1 MLEWWWHNMKN
12 LLTRMS
18 GNNKLNKDA
27 EIAESVILQLAPYDE
42 SGLKNL
48 CPKANQVCNKTEA
61 SQMLKSGINVAVI
74 FNGEPSEFVGRN
86 MFGKEIVDGVKTD
99 LRPNDC
105 YKDDGTYRDDNVVV
119 GLSVKGSYDAKSPC
133 WKSCLA
139 KTGMNVFSQSMM
151 ARFNRT
157 NFMLQ
162 HKELFLRQIDRELVN
177 LSKRALKRSVKEN
190 RHIQAYCRL
199 NGLSDVRW
207 DKMKLDTKTLFE
219 RHPTVQFYDYTKM
232 PHYALAMMCND
243 RYDDGLAFPNYHVTF
258 SMQGVWNCETM
269 ERLGQ

>member
-1 MLEWWWHNMKN
+1 MKN

-86 MFGKEIVDGVKTD
+86 MFGKEIINGVKTD
-99 LRPNDC
+99 LRSNDC
-105 YKDDGTYRDDNVVV
+105 YLPDGTYRDDNVIV
-119 GLSVKGSYDAKSPC
+119 GLSVKGKYDTKAPC

-139 KTGMNVFSQSMM
+139 KTGMNVFSQSMI

-157 NFMLQ
+157 KFYLKQ
-162 HKELFLRQIDRELVN
+162 RELFLLQIELKIE
-177 LSKRALKRSVKEN
+177 S
-190 RHIQAYCRL
+190 
-199 NGLSDVRW
+199 
-207 DKMKLDTKTLFE
+207 
-219 RHPTVQFYDYTKM
+219 
-232 PHYALAMMCND
+232 
-243 RYDDGLAFPNYHVTF
+243 HV
-258 SMQGVWNCETM
+258 
-269 ERLGQ
+269 L